1 MNQKTETMKTMI
13 QMNETISCNFLPVV
27 VDKPVEPR
35 PSTTDSIRLLTEHKL
50 SEHLMICRRQLY
62 NWRMAGLIPYL
73 KIGKA
78 VRFRPAD
85 VQAALEK
92 FTINPIR

>member
-1 MNQKTETMKTMI
+1 MKAMI
-13 QMNETISCNFLPVV
+13 QMNETLSCTYLPERIER
-27 VDKPVEPR
+27 PATPR
-35 PSTTDSIRLLTEHKL
+35 TADTECIRLLTENKL

-78 VRFRPAD
+78 VRFRPSD
-85 VQAALEK
+85 VEAALEK

>member
-1 MNQKTETMKTMI
+1 MTTTYQFQTPPIKDVHVPCLFTEK
-13 QMNETISCNFLPVV
+13 E
-27 VDKPVEPR
+27 
-35 PSTTDSIRLLTEHKL
+35 L
-50 SEHLMICRRQLY
+50 SVYLRICRRQLY

-73 KIGKA
+73 KLGKA
-78 VRFRPAD
+78 VRFRPTD

>member
-1 MNQKTETMKTMI
+1 MKAII
-13 QMNETISCNFLPVV
+13 QMNETLSCNCLPVAEAKSV
-27 VDKPVEPR
+27 TPLRVDTE
-35 PSTTDSIRLLTEHKL
+35 SIRLLTEQKL
-50 SEHLMICRRQLY
+50 AEHLMICRRQLY

-73 KIGKA
+73 KLGKA
-78 VRFRPAD
+78 VRFRPTD

>member
-1 MNQKTETMKTMI
+1 MKAMI
-13 QMNETISCNFLPVV
+13 QMNETLSYHCPPI
-27 VDKPVEPR
+27 VEAKSGTPR
-35 PSTTDSIRLLTEHKL
+35 HADTESIRLLTEQKL
-50 SEHLMICRRQLY
+50 AEHLMICRRQLY

-73 KIGKA
+73 KLGKA

>member
-1 MNQKTETMKTMI
+1 MKTVI
-13 QMNETISCNFLPVV
+13 QINDTRSCNGMPLALPRY
-27 VDKPVEPR
+27 EG
-35 PSTTDSIRLLTEHKL
+35 TAGIRLLTEQKL
-50 SEHLMICRRQLY
+50 AEHLMICRRQLY

-73 KIGKA
+73 KLGKA

>member
-1 MNQKTETMKTMI
+1 MKAII
-13 QMNETISCNFLPVV
+13 QMNETLSYHCLPVAEAKSV
-27 VDKPVEPR
+27 TPR
-35 PSTTDSIRLLTEHKL
+35 RADTESIRLLTEQKL
-50 SEHLMICRRQLY
+50 AEHLMICRRQLY

-73 KIGKA
+73 KLGKA
-78 VRFRPAD
+78 VRFRPTD